1 MLTLKLLLKLVAV
14 AMPVLFANQVSV
26 AQIRPPAEQL
36 GNDPFKAM
44 EEFSRCSVRFE
55 IASAVATDAEQ
66 PATAEE
72 YAGTARGAKA
82 VATFYAMYLASE
94 AAEKGSQEFP
104 EALNHRQQQI
114 DSFIELEWVNQ
125 AAFVERGE
133 MDEAGFQYCFNIQ
146 ALQIAVIEQMRREGL
161 L

>member
-1 MLTLKLLLKLVAV
+1 MLSLKLRIKSILIAMFVVA
-14 AMPVLFANQVSV
+14 ATHVSV

-55 IASAVATDAEQ
+55 IASAIATDAEQ

-72 YAGTARGAKA
+72 YAGTARGSKA
-82 VATFYAMYLASE
+82 VATFYAMYLASQT
-94 AAEKGSQEFP
+94 AEQGSQEIS
-104 EALNHRQQQI
+104 AAMSSRQQQI
-114 DSFIELEWVNQ
+114 ENFIKLEWVNQ
-125 AAFVERGE
+125 AAFGERGE
-133 MDEAGFQYCFNIQ
+133 MDEAGFQFCFDIQ